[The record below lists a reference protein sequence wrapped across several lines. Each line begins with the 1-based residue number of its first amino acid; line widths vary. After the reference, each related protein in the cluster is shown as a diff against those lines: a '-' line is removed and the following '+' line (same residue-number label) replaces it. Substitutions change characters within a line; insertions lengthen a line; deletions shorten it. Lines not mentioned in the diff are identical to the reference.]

1 MKDEEKFEKI
11 FPNEKGFV
19 EYEEKLEL
27 LLVLEK
33 KWEQQIKKVKKSFES
48 QKKVKRRKKRKK
60 FTRRLSYSTTRTV
73 RLN

>member
-1 MKDEEKFEKI
+1 MTLEHGDKFLIRSNPNNVNYFFVKDEEKFEKI

-33 KWEQQIKKVKKSFES
+33 KMEAANQKG
-48 QKKVKRRKKRKK
+48 QKK
-60 FTRRLSYSTTRTV
+60 F
-73 RLN
+73 

>member
-33 KWEQQIKKVKKSFES
+33 KMEAANQKG
-48 QKKVKRRKKRKK
+48 QKK
-60 FTRRLSYSTTRTV
+60 F
-73 RLN
+73 